1 MCRCWRLRSTRW
13 SLSVCPV
20 PSATTLCI
28 LSDLHVEI
36 VVEAGEPF
44 MVTIAST
51 YPALKATMGMYAG
64 ANVLLRGF
72 MTDVTRIRFALVGM
86 ECACL

>member
-1 MCRCWRLRSTRW
+1 M
-13 SLSVCPV
+13 
-20 PSATTLCI
+20 
-28 LSDLHVEI
+28 
-36 VVEAGEPF
+36 VEAGEPF